1 MIRLDPRTKLILMI
15 LTLVFITFVSS
26 GWYEVVWIG
35 LILFTGILLGRV
47 WKTIRSSII
56 FSALWLFAIF
66 ILPML
71 KGTLH
76 TSLLV
81 WLALIFKCYPCFM
94 LGAVVIGTTH
104 ISEFMAAMSRMK
116 IPKAV
121 ILPMAIM
128 FRYFPVIGE
137 DWRYIKDAMHLRGIS
152 PTPVGFVRN
161 PSMVIDALYVPM
173 LMASSKAADELS
185 VAAITRGIENPKQR
199 TSRIS
204 LKIGAMDIIF
214 TALYIAVLVV
224 GIYLSRG

>member
-15 LTLVFITFVSS
+15 ITLIFITFAAS
-26 GWYEVVWIG
+26 GWYEVIWIG
-35 LILFTGILLGRV
+35 LILFTGILLGRI
-47 WKTIRSSII
+47 WKTVR
-56 FSALWLFAIF
+56 SALIFGMLWMFALY

-81 WLALIFKCYPCFM
+81 WLGLIFKCYPCFM

-137 DWRYIKDAMHLRGIS
+137 DWRYIKDAMKLRGIS
-152 PTPVGFVRN
+152 PTPIGFARN

-204 LKIGAMDIIF
+204 LKIGTVDIIF
-214 TALYIAVLVV
+214 TVLYITALII
-224 GIYLSRG
+224 GIYVS